1 MSWIRYLKKGKRN
14 ISQLLKQEFTKNLLA
29 VLTGSGLS
37 FFLTPFITRSYSPES
52 YGTFSITY
60 SLVLV
65 LSVFASLSLP
75 NALVLTKTKEDFY
88 SLVRLS
94 LYLLSAFSLFILC
107 IIFLFKEKVLFFLE
121 LELLGNWVFLI
132 PVFLFLVSVYQIL
145 SNWNVRLKEFRR
157 SGKIKVLF
165 TVVSKMTAILGSR
178 FFLQHPVIMILAEM
192 IAYTIQN
199 ILLFSKSMRAE
210 FREFIRALKK

>member
-29 VLTGSGLS
+29 VLTGSGLSFFLS

-121 LELLGNWVFLI
+121 L
-132 PVFLFLVSVYQIL
+132 
-145 SNWNVRLKEFRR
+145 
-157 SGKIKVLF
+157 
-165 TVVSKMTAILGSR
+165 
-178 FFLQHPVIMILAEM
+178 
-192 IAYTIQN
+192 
-199 ILLFSKSMRAE
+199 
-210 FREFIRALKK
+210 